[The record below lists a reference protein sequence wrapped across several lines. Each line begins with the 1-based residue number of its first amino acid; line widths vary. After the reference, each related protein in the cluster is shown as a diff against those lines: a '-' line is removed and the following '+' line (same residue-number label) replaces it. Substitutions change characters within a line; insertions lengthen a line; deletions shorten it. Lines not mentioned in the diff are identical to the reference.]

1 MASPPNVF
9 FSIFAVP
16 NFLIMN
22 KIELYEQCKVALHVL
37 NTRPL
42 DLDEY
47 PEAVNAMLR
56 KMGARDVKD
65 GLLRSPETRLAEHL
79 CYLDDFIAR
88 EKHEALVE
96 RRAKRAEIR
105 ANVALIVSIISILLS
120 LSGWRL

>member
-1 MASPPNVF
+1 MALPPNVF
-9 FSIFAVP
+9 VIFAVP
-16 NFLIMN
+16 NFQIMN
-22 KIELYEQCKVALHVL
+22 KVELYEQCKAALHVL

-47 PEAVNAMLR
+47 PDAVNAMLR

-65 GLLRSPETRLAEHL
+65 GLLRSPDTRLAESL
-79 CYLDDFIAR
+79 GRLDDFIAR

-105 ANVALIVSIISILLS
+105 ANVALIASIISLLLS
-120 LSGWRL
+120 LLDWHL

>member
-16 NFLIMN
+16 NFQIMN

-65 GLLRSPETRLAEHL
+65 GLLRSPGETRSSCRASGEACRDSCERGFNSKHNIDIVIAIRLAPIEMF
-79 CYLDDFIAR
+79 DTMSMR
-88 EKHEALVE
+88 
-96 RRAKRAEIR
+96 
-105 ANVALIVSIISILLS
+105 S
-120 LSGWRL
+120 

>member
-16 NFLIMN
+16 NFQIMN

-47 PEAVNAMLR
+47 PKAVNA
-56 KMGARDVKD
+56 
-65 GLLRSPETRLAEHL
+65 
-79 CYLDDFIAR
+79 I
-88 EKHEALVE
+88 
-96 RRAKRAEIR
+96 
-105 ANVALIVSIISILLS
+105 S
-120 LSGWRL
+120 LSNSPFVMVVTLSFS